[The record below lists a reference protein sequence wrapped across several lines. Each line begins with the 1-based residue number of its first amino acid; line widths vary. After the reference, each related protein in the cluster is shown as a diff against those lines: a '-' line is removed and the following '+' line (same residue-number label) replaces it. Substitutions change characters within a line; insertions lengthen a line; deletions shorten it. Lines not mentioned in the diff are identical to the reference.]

1 MAASIDR
8 KSPLL
13 HCARDGTVIAYQSL
27 APCIRRASLF
37 GEPLVKAQLILVPI
51 DFTPSSS
58 AALEAAATL
67 VRSSGGRLLIVHV
80 LEHQGLSENLVYSI
94 IHPHLATEELTEQ
107 LRAVLPSGKSVP
119 YEHRLLR
126 GDPVDGILGI
136 AESEHVDLIVLGT
149 HGRRGIDRVLMGSIA
164 EAVVRRA
171 KCPVLAVKTD
181 EPPTV
186 LAS

>member
-94 IHPHLATEELTEQ
+94 IH
-107 LRAVLPSGKSVP
+107 
-119 YEHRLLR
+119 RLLR

>member
-1 MAASIDR
+1 
-8 KSPLL
+8 
-13 HCARDGTVIAYQSL
+13 
-27 APCIRRASLF
+27 
-37 GEPLVKAQLILVPI
+37 VKARLILVPI
-51 DFTPSSS
+51 DFTPTSS

-67 VRSSGGRLLIVHV
+67 ARGSGGRLLIVHV

-94 IHPHLATEELTEQ
+94 VHPHLSAEELTKQ
-107 LRAVLPSGKSVP
+107 LRTVLPSDKNIP

-126 GDPVDGILGI
+126 GAPIDGILDL

-149 HGRRGIDRVLMGSIA
+149 HGRLGIDRVLLGSVA

-171 KCPVLAVKTD
+171 KCPVLAVKAD
-181 EPPTV
+181 VPAAV